1 MRLGEARVGELM
13 HFSGEWG
20 SARLYSWLTRYGFA
34 CALVLA
40 AFALR
45 YAVALST
52 GHRLELTFFITAALC
67 AAWYGGVGP
76 GLFALVAGFLLAGFY
91 FMPPSHSF
99 ALRTRADIII
109 VSVYVGATAIGIAM
123 IENLHRA
130 RRRCELLLRQNI
142 EHTRVE
148 ETLRQSEERFREM
161 ADAMPQM
168 VWSSH
173 QTGRLEYAN
182 RKWFEYT
189 GLSEEQTYRPGVWL
203 LVLHPAD
210 KDRTLK
216 VVRSALQNGQPFQIE
231 NRIKNRFG
239 NYRWHLTRALPTKDP
254 SGHLIQWFA
263 TSTDI
268 EEQKQAEAALEAA
281 REQLAQHARDLESRV
296 VERTA
301 KLEESVRSLEGV
313 LYHVAH
319 DLRAPLRAMEGFTQ
333 LLLEHHAVSFD
344 PEGVDYGQ
352 RIIAAAK
359 RMDEL
364 IRDLLAYGRLTHM
377 EVSCQRLDL
386 ETQIDWVLAEMAP
399 EIKAKHAEILVEKP
413 LPPVWANAAVLNQLL
428 TNLLSNA
435 LKFVGPNVVPR
446 ILISGGKSPGK
457 VRLSIQDNGIGIDA
471 AHYEKIFHV
480 FGRLHGSDV
489 YTGTGIGLAIV
500 RKGAERMNC
509 GVGVESHAGQ
519 GSRFWVDLP
528 ASPVAA

>member
-1 MRLGEARVGELM
+1 MRLGAARVGELT
-13 HFSGEWG
+13 HFAGEWG
-20 SARLYSWLTRYGFA
+20 SARLTSWLTRYGFA

-168 VWSSH
+168 VWASH
-173 QTGRLEYAN
+173 QTERLEYAN

-210 KDRTLK
+210 KDRSLK

-239 NYRWHLTRALPTKDP
+239 IYRWHLTRALPTKDP

-281 REQLAQHARDLESRV
+281 REQLAHHARDLESRV
-296 VERTA
+296 VDRTA
-301 KLEESVRSLEGV
+301 KLQESIHSLEGV

-333 LLLEHHAVSFD
+333 LLLEHHAASFD
-344 PEGVDYGQ
+344 TEGVDYGR
-352 RIIAAAK
+352 RIIDASK

-364 IRDLLAYGRLTHM
+364 IHDLLAYGRLTHM
-377 EVSCQRLDL
+377 EVACRRLDL
-386 ETQIDWVLAEMAP
+386 ETQVDWVLAEMAS
-399 EIKAKHAEILVEKP
+399 EIKARHANIFVEKP
-413 LPPVWANAAVLNQLL
+413 LPPVWANAAVLNQIL

-435 LKFVGPNVVPR
+435 LKFVSPNVVPSVQISGER
-446 ILISGGKSPGK
+446 SQGRVLIS
-457 VRLSIQDNGIGIDA
+457 VQDNGIGIEQ

-480 FGRLHGSDV
+480 FGRLHGANV
-489 YTGTGIGLAIV
+489 YPGTGIGLAIA
-500 RKGAERMNC
+500 RKGAERMN
-509 GVGVESHAGQ
+509 GIVRVESHPGQ
-519 GSRFWVDLP
+519 GSRFLLELP
-528 ASPVAA
+528 SAPVTA